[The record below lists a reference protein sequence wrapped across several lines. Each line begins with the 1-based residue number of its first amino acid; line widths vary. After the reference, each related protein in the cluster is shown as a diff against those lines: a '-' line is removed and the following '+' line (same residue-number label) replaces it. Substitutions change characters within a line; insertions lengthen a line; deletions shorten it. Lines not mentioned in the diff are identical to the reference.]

1 MKKQKTSR
9 GFAYYKFIES
19 NGNIC
24 SIQKSSAAE
33 QDLIWLGCDKLD
45 IQGFT
50 PYGQPESW
58 ASITEEQ
65 INEKFGTKHINGNNR
80 MHLSQETVSKLIPIL
95 QKFVDTGNI

>member
-65 INEKFGTKHINGNNR
+65 INEKFGTEHINGNNR
-80 MHLSQETVSKLIPIL
+80 MHLSRETVSKLIPIL

>member
-9 GFAYYKFIES
+9 GFTFYKFTES
-19 NGNIC
+19 NGNNC

-33 QDLIWLGCDKLD
+33 MDLIWLGCDELN

-50 PYGQPESW
+50 PWGQPESW

-65 INEKFGTKHINGNNR
+65 INEKFGTKHISANNR
-80 MHLSQETVSKLIPIL
+80 MHLSRETVAELLPIL
-95 QKFVDTGNI
+95 QKFVNTGEI

>member
-9 GFAYYKFIES
+9 GFAFYQFTEA
-19 NGNIC
+19 NGNVC

-33 QDLIWLGCDKLD
+33 HDFIWLGCDKLD

-58 ASITEEQ
+58 ASITEDQ
-65 INEKFGTKHINGNNR
+65 INEKFGTKYINGNNR
-80 MHLSQETVSKLIPIL
+80 MHLSRETVAELIPIL

>member
-1 MKKQKTSR
+1 MNKQQTSR
-9 GFAYYKFIES
+9 GFVFYQFTES
-19 NGNIC
+19 NGNVC

-33 QDLIWLGCDKLD
+33 RDLIWLGCDKLN

-58 ASITEEQ
+58 ANITEEQ
-65 INEKFGTKHINGNNR
+65 INEKFGTKYISGNNK
-80 MHLSQETVSKLIPIL
+80 MHLNRETVAKLLPIL

>member
-1 MKKQKTSR
+1 MNKQKTSR
-9 GFAYYKFIES
+9 GFALYKFIES

-80 MHLSQETVSKLIPIL
+80 MHLSRETVSKLIPIL